1 MDRAQPRDVAR
12 SIQVLAPHFTPVSET
27 RGKSRRRITVLFCE
41 TNPDG
46 TIGGSYYSLLYLVK
60 GLDKSRFAPLVLF
73 QRSHGLLD
81 AFKAAGAETIVWEK
95 PRPFNFAPHFPGPLA
110 LALPLV
116 LAVQKGMNIFRVLL
130 WPTWLRVLFL
140 WRRRVDLV
148 HLNNSILRNHD
159 WMLAARLM
167 RRRCVSHERGIN
179 EHYPPLAKYF
189 GRGLDAIICISQAV
203 RDTMTAAGAD
213 FGNLRTIHNGLDPD
227 EVRPQ
232 VPAAMVRD
240 RLAIPPGAD
249 VIVMLGN
256 LKAWKGQETVV
267 RAVDRVRRSRPLV
280 RCLLV
285 GDTAVADRPFEE
297 GLRRLVTELGVD
309 SHIVFAGYHQ
319 NVADFVL
326 LADVVVHA
334 SIRPEP
340 FGRVVLEAMACRKPV
355 IASLGGGVTEIVD
368 HGRTGL
374 LFPPGDDQA
383 LASAILELL
392 GDRDRAVRMG
402 EAGYVRL
409 LERFNISQNV
419 EATEAT
425 YDRVLGV
432 SRS

>member
-1 MDRAQPRDVAR
+1 M
-12 SIQVLAPHFTPVSET
+12 
-27 RGKSRRRITVLFCE
+27 TVLFCE

-60 GLDKSRFAPLVLF
+60 GLDKARFAPVVLF
-73 QRSHGLLD
+73 HTNHGLLD
-81 AFKAAGAETIVWEK
+81 AFKTAGAETIVWEK
-95 PRPFNFAPHFPGPLA
+95 PRTVRFTPRLPGPMA
-110 LALPLV
+110 LAMPLV
-116 LAVQKGMNIFRVLL
+116 LGAQKAINVFRMLL
-130 WPTWLRVLFL
+130 WPTVLRVLFL
-140 WRRRVDLV
+140 WRRQVDLV

-159 WMLAARLM
+159 WMLAARLL
-167 RRRCVSHERGIN
+167 RRPCISHERGIN
-179 EHYPPLAKYF
+179 KHYPPLAKYL
-189 GRGLDAIICISQAV
+189 GRRLDAIICISEAV
-203 RDTMTAAGAD
+203 RATMTAAGAG
-213 FGNLRTIHNGLDPD
+213 FGNLRTIHNGLDPA

-232 VPAAMVRD
+232 VPAAEVRD
-240 RLAIPPGAD
+240 RLAIQPGAE

-285 GDTAVADRPFEE
+285 GDTASADRPFEA
-297 GLRRLVTELGVD
+297 GLRRLVADLGVD
-309 SHIVFAGYHQ
+309 SHIVFAGYHR

-334 SIRPEP
+334 SILPEP

-355 IASLGGGVTEIVD
+355 IASLAGGVTEIFD

-383 LASAILELL
+383 LAAALLELL

-402 EAGYVRL
+402 EAGYTRL
-409 LERFNISQNV
+409 LERFGIIQNV
-419 EATEAT
+419 QATEAV
-425 YDRVLGV
+425 YERVLGAD
-432 SRS
+432 RS